1 MIDTDFILEKGDSR
15 TTMVNNIV
23 ASSIHIYSHLMK
35 FVGAK
40 YKSKSWVKTVH
51 EQNRQL
57 LEVNNNSYWR
67 EAEGKIDTIKRKAI
81 AEYVKEGNQ
90 NPEVALSIVLQSFPN
105 LESLKS
111 IGRLNAFMIEWC
123 KKDKSDLAKDV
134 LEYFERDK

>member
-15 TTMVNNIV
+15 TTIVNNMI
-23 ASSIHIYSHLMK
+23 ASSIHMYSHLMK

-40 YKSKSWVKTVH
+40 YKSKSWVKTIR

-67 EAEGKIDTIKRKAI
+67 EAESKIDSIKRKAI
-81 AEYVKEGNQ
+81 SEYVKESNQ
-90 NPEVALSIVLQSFPN
+90 NPEVALGIVLQSFPN

-111 IGRLNAFMIEWC
+111 IGKLNAFMIEWC

-134 LEYFERDK
+134 LEYIERNE